1 MELKNQFVIYI
12 GIVCVILLIILF
24 FIIQRKKDSYSG
36 GKKVSN
42 TMYAKDDPY
51 FKKKLLKY
59 RMFSTA
65 LMISCALAIIMSFIL
80 LTRPYKTELKEN
92 EKYSRDIILCIDIS
106 SSVDELNKSLVTEL
120 QDTVRSLHG
129 ERFGIVIFNTTPVM
143 LTPLTDDYD
152 YVIEVL
158 EQVEKALEARISDEV
173 NDDWLYLDQ
182 YISSGTLVGAEE
194 RGSSLIGDGLASSVY
209 NFSDLDEERTRIIV
223 FSTDNDL
230 QGTPIVTLQEAADI
244 CRDNNV
250 VVFGIGTKEMADEDM
265 QDMEKAMIKT
275 GGKFYLEE
283 DSGTVSQIVSE
294 IEKEGKSLVKGSKE
308 MRTVDIIEIPF
319 IILLAAVIMMTLFTK
334 ITKK

>member
-51 FKKKLLKY
+51 FKKKVLKY
-59 RMFSTA
+59 RIFSTA
-65 LMISCALAIIMSFIL
+65 LMISCALAVIMSFIL
-80 LTRPYKTELKEN
+80 LTRPYKTELKES

-129 ERFGIVIFNTTPVM
+129 ERFGIVIFNTSPVM

-173 NDDWLYLDQ
+173 NDNWLYLDQ

-209 NFSDLDEERTRIIV
+209 SFSDLDEERTRIIV

-244 CRDNNV
+244 CGDNNV

-308 MRTVDIIEIPF
+308 MRTVEIIEIPF